1 MESNFIFSRPL
12 FLGDPNI
19 ELLDRGQVLHLKN
32 ARRSDKGRYQCTV
45 SNAAGKQAK
54 DIKLTVYSK
63 CDFKLFIIIDSQY
76 KLKSRV
82 YSNVNCSFIHSE

>member
-1 MESNFIFSRPL
+1 MGKLKWTYEIIFSRPL

-19 ELLDRGQVLHLKN
+19 ELSDRGQNLHLRT

-54 DIKLTVYSK
+54 DIKLTVYGR
-63 CDFKLFIIIDSQY
+63 CDFSHGITI
-76 KLKSRV
+76 
-82 YSNVNCSFIHSE
+82 VN

>member
-1 MESNFIFSRPL
+1 MDPWNKILFFFRPL

-19 ELLDRGQVLHLKN
+19 ELLDRGQALHFKG

-45 SNAAGKQAK
+45 SNAAGKQAR
-54 DIKLTVYSK
+54 DIKLTIYSK
-63 CDFKLFIIIDSQY
+63 CDFLMLVNTINSSY

-82 YSNVNCSFIHSE
+82 HSG

>member
-1 MESNFIFSRPL
+1 ME
-12 FLGDPNI
+12 DPNI
-19 ELLDRGQVLHLKN
+19 EILDRGQVLHLKN

-63 CDFKLFIIIDSQY
+63 CDFLMLFTVVISSHY
-76 KLKSRV
+76 TLKIRV
-82 YSNVNCSFIHSE
+82 ALLFNAE

>member
-1 MESNFIFSRPL
+1 MKFIFSRPL

-19 ELLDRGQVLHLKN
+19 ELLDGGQVLRLKN
-32 ARRSDKGRYQCTV
+32 ARRSDKGRYQCAV

-63 CDFKLFIIIDSQY
+63 CDFLMLVLLLSVLTIIEKQGLMLTVLLF
-76 KLKSRV
+76 
-82 YSNVNCSFIHSE
+82 NAE

>member
-1 MESNFIFSRPL
+1 M
-12 FLGDPNI
+12 GDPNV
-19 ELLDRGQVLHLKN
+19 ELLDRGQVLRLKN

-63 CDFKLFIIIDSQY
+63 CDFLMLFIVSSHF
-76 KLKSRV
+76 KLKSRIYSTGNYSLV
-82 YSNVNCSFIHSE
+82 YY